1 MKKKTSPKKLKRL
14 SRLLLALILLIF
26 IGSSGTYIAYAER
39 RDHVERGQYNVAD
52 IYVGENPY
60 KSLDLKVAGKSAF
73 PSNPITIDKELDAAD
88 GLRHQLFKYD
98 VKNDGI
104 SEYGLM
110 VRPADPPP
118 PNGYP
123 VLILLHGFMDPDRY
137 STPLSYLS
145 DADTYAKQGFLVLK
159 PDLRGQG
166 ASFDSAP
173 SDSAYFSMSYN
184 TDVMSLISAAKKTKY
199 IDKSN
204 INLWGHSMGA
214 YIALRTAVLS
224 PDIKNTII
232 RSGPVDSL
240 EEMYLTY
247 IPPSDENNPYA
258 LATRNDVFAKY
269 GTPADNTAFWH
280 DASPINFVSKIKGN
294 IQIHVGS
301 ADEVVPPE
309 FSADLNAA
317 LSKAHVRHQ
326 YYIYPDGRHSLAPE
340 RSLIYER
347 SVKAMK
353 PVGVQANQPIAE

>member
-1 MKKKTSPKKLKRL
+1 
-14 SRLLLALILLIF
+14 
-26 IGSSGTYIAYAER
+26 
-39 RDHVERGQYNVAD
+39 
-52 IYVGENPY
+52 
-60 KSLDLKVAGKSAF
+60 
-73 PSNPITIDKELDAAD
+73 
-88 GLRHQLFKYD
+88 
-98 VKNDGI
+98 
-104 SEYGLM
+104 
-110 VRPADPPP
+110 
-118 PNGYP
+118 
-123 VLILLHGFMDPDRY
+123 
-137 STPLSYLS
+137 
-145 DADTYAKQGFLVLK
+145 
-159 PDLRGQG
+159 
-166 ASFDSAP
+166 
-173 SDSAYFSMSYN
+173 
-184 TDVMSLISAAKKTKY
+184 
-199 IDKSN
+199 
-204 INLWGHSMGA
+204 
-214 YIALRTAVLS
+214 LS

-232 RSGPVDSL
+232 ISGPVDSL